1 MGRMVYRLV
10 GGWNVRSL
18 DFWSKSRSVYW
29 KRIWKWRRKSK
40 GETSLSKHLPLLIL
54 FISLSMLPAF
64 ATTRPPQ
71 YCFENQTDMC
81 GLASGDP
88 VQIFSGILQPL
99 EEQLPGFSMVIFWG
113 GIMAI
118 IWFKTENIMLLGV
131 IGIVVN
137 ATITAFS
144 DTAQGIGLMM
154 LVAANGFLLFQLLR
168 QRVQLFS

>member
-1 MGRMVYRLV
+1 
-10 GGWNVRSL
+10 
-18 DFWSKSRSVYW
+18 
-29 KRIWKWRRKSK
+29 
-40 GETSLSKHLPLLIL
+40 
-54 FISLSMLPAF
+54 
-64 ATTRPPQ
+64 
-71 YCFENQTDMC
+71 MC

-144 DTAQGIGLMM
+144 ETAQGIGLML